1 MIEAIKLKINALKN
15 GYLPAG
21 SLRARFVKGAFWSF
35 VGAVI
40 SRGLNLISSII
51 VARLLGTVGY
61 GELGIIQSTV
71 GMFGVF
77 AGLGLGMTATKYVAE
92 FREKDPQ
99 KAGRIIALSSL
110 MAFISGGIVSIILVI
125 LSPWLA
131 SSTLSAP
138 HLSGLLQL
146 SAGLLFF
153 GAINGAQTG
162 ALAGFEAFKTIAI
175 VNFLS
180 GIISFPLMVA
190 GVWFFQLK
198 GAVLAL
204 VASMIVNYFLN
215 KIAIRIECQKFNI
228 KPNFSSCFA
237 EIPVLWKFSIPA
249 FLSSAMVGPVTWL
262 CNTMLVNQPNGYA
275 EMGIFN
281 AANQWYTAL
290 LFLPGITSQAA
301 IPILSEKIG
310 MQDNISSAKVLSV
323 SVKINTAIIFTIALI
338 GSIISPSIM
347 QLYGE
352 GFRSGWLT
360 LIIVLLTA
368 ALLAIQVP
376 VGNIIVASGKMW
388 IGFLMNMGWGVVFIF
403 LTWYLIKFGAL
414 GLAAAR
420 FGAYIVHAI
429 WTFGYAYFFINR
441 VNSNGN

>member
-1 MIEAIKLKINALKN
+1 MIDAIKLKVNTLKN
-15 GYLPAG
+15 TYLPAG

-40 SRGLNLISSII
+40 ARGLNLISSII

-99 KAGRIIALSSL
+99 KAGRIIALESI

-131 SSTLSAP
+131 SRTLSAP

-146 SAGLLFF
+146 GSGLLFF

-162 ALAGFEAFKTIAI
+162 ALAGFEAFKTIAT

-204 VASMIVNYFLN
+204 VGSMVVNYFLN
-215 KIAIRIECQKFNI
+215 RIAIKKECERYNI
-228 KPNFSSCFA
+228 RPDFQNCIQ
-237 EIPVLWKFSIPA
+237 EIAVLWKFSIPA

-281 AANQWYTAL
+281 AANQWFTAL
-290 LFLPGITSQAA
+290 IFLPGITSRAA

-310 MQDNISSAKVLSV
+310 MQDNISSAKVLLV

-429 WTFGYAYFFINR
+429 WTFRYAYFFINR